1 MDFVLFATRFESM
14 GLLFIFLVIFLE
26 YACFPIPSE
35 IVLPLSGVICLQ
47 LGVPFL
53 SLYLLSVLAGLCGCA
68 VCFFIGYWGGY
79 PLIRKLF
86 GRSDRMMR
94 GLTRTCNWYDKKG
107 CYTVLIGRVIP
118 IFRTWIS
125 FVAGLCRQ
133 HPLSFFLYSAIG
145 IGVWN
150 ALLLGAGYYFTEN
163 YRAVAGLISRY
174 STWFALGLVLF
185 FILRAFLRCL
195 RRKRSAR
202 TL

>member
-1 MDFVLFATRFESM
+1 MDFALFAAQFESM
-14 GLLFIFLVIFLE
+14 GMFFIVLIIFLE

-35 IVLPLSGVICLQ
+35 IVLPLSGVIGLQ
-47 LGVPFL
+47 LGLSFL

-68 VCFFIGYWGGY
+68 VCFFIGYWGGH
-79 PLIRKLF
+79 PVIRRLF
-86 GRSDRMMR
+86 SRSSRMMR
-94 GLTRTCNWYDKKG
+94 GLTRTCNWYEKKG
-107 CYTVLIGRVIP
+107 CYTVLVGRVVP

-133 HPLSFFLYSAIG
+133 NPLSFFLYSAIG

-163 YRAVAGLISRY
+163 YRAVADIISRY

-185 FILRAFLRCL
+185 FMGRILLHFLR
-195 RRKRSAR
+195 RRRAAKMM
-202 TL
+202 